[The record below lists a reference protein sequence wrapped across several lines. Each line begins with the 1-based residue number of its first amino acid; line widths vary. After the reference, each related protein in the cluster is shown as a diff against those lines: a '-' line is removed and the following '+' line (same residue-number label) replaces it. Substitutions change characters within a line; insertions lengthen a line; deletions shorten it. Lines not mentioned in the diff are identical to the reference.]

1 MTEPDVPPA
10 ETLNADR
17 AATTRM
23 CAVSR
28 AVRPVAELVRFVAGP
43 DGFVVADIRS
53 KLPGRGVWVSNNR
66 GMVEQAIRRKV
77 FARALKAEVS
87 APADLVDQVER
98 LLKQDALQ
106 MLAFANK
113 AGAVVTGFEKVEGM
127 KGAIAVLIQ
136 ARDGSESERRRL
148 QGHLRGRGPGRGD
161 PPLVQ
166 TFSADE
172 LALSLG
178 REHVIHAALRS
189 QDASSAF
196 LARARRLDEFRVGDP
211 AAPGDPAPDAE
222 PAEALDF
229 SRS

>member
-1 MTEPDVPPA
+1 MNEPDVPTA

-28 AVRPVAELVRFVAGP
+28 ASRPVAELLRFVAGP
-43 DGFVVADIRS
+43 DGKVVPDIRS
-53 KLPGRGVWVSNNR
+53 KLPGRGVWVSNER
-66 GMVEQAIRRKV
+66 RMVAEAMRRKI
-77 FARALKAEVS
+77 FARALRVELATPMDLAE
-87 APADLVDQVER
+87 QVER
-98 LLKQDALQ
+98 LLAQDALQ
-106 MLAFANK
+106 MLALANK

-127 KGAIAVLIQ
+127 KGAVAALVQ
-136 ARDGSESERRRL
+136 ARDGSEGERRRL
-148 QGHLRGRGPGRGD
+148 QGLMRGRGPGRGD
-161 PPLVQ
+161 PFVVQ
-166 TFSADE
+166 AFSGDE

-189 QDASSAF
+189 QEASLAF
-196 LARARRLDEFRVGDP
+196 LARARRLDDFRVGDP
-211 AAPGDPAPDAE
+211 APPGVTAPDAV